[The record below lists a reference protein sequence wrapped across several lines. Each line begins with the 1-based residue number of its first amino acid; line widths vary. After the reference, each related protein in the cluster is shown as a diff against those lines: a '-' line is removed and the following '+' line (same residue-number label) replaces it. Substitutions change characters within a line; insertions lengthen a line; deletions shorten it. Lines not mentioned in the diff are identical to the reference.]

1 MTRIDVNP
9 RILQWAQRRSGRS
22 DAEMHRKFN
31 TWDLWL
37 QKEKDPTFA
46 QLEDLAEYTHVPF
59 GYFFLT
65 EPPLKISPFQILGQA
80 GEERRHQLV
89 ATFWIPSI

>member
-9 RILQWAQRRSGRS
+9 RILQWAQHRSGRS

-31 TWDLWL
+31 TWGLWL
-37 QKEKDPTFA
+37 QQKKNPTFS

-59 GYFFLT
+59 GYFF
-65 EPPLKISPFQILGQA
+65 SY
-80 GEERRHQLV
+80 
-89 ATFWIPSI
+89 